1 MRPAM
6 KIANP
11 NNVPFMMH
19 MKVYFENHTN
29 SRHVCKRKSQNSG
42 GTKGAVSEAE
52 SDKEEWLNLRI
63 FELGHMIG
71 YDGSGD
77 SFHRSP
83 S

>member
-1 MRPAM
+1 MSP
-6 KIANP
+6 
-11 NNVPFMMH
+11 
-19 MKVYFENHTN
+19 
-29 SRHVCKRKSQNSG
+29 KRKSQNSE
-42 GTKGAVSEAE
+42 GTKGAVNEAE